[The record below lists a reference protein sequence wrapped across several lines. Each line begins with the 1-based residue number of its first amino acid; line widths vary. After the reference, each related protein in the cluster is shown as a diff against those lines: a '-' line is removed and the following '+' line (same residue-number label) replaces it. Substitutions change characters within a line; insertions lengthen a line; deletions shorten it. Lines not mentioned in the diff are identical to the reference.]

1 MNAFLRTSVGGWGAL
16 AGTAALL
23 AFSASAQTGDPAKEK
38 EAFIAQETQYIRQLQ
53 DDLRMPDFAAKV
65 IEDLKKRYPDAAITL
80 KILELRGML
89 SQGEFEKVRDL
100 IARHPTPDG
109 AEAWVMKLALADG
122 FYAFGRSEEAFGLYD
137 GFFKRF
143 PQPTPEVESFYLDS
157 AYKYP
162 QMLLAVRQ
170 EKRAL
175 DAYRRLLQVKLPG
188 EALRQVQSDTA
199 ELCVKVAEA
208 ETVKAAKVALLA
220 EADKLASQLLWD
232 QDMWFGKAIVTRAHS
247 LVLRGETAK
256 AQSLID
262 EHRDVLQQIHDALVA
277 QERDE
282 GATGL
287 VRLSPMAQCRFLI
300 AVMLEDE
307 AMKIAKD
314 PAGDNELIKTLLLG
328 ERGTDGKRKPN
339 GAYQHLVNV
348 IGKFPD
354 CQWAMEAGEREQR
367 IRAFI
372 QDRFKVELKPE
383 FTPEDYDRMRRKQF
397 QEARQ
402 LFANNQFAA
411 SIPVYLVVLN
421 HFPETAESVP
431 ALGELARA
439 CLESRGEDGYEDLL
453 AVTITAHLAERFSLS
468 PQALEAGSEVERLA
482 DLMGEKQMAD
492 KRKQAYDLFF
502 LHFPG
507 HPDAPLKLM
516 IFGAQAAEGGDAA
529 GALAYYNRLVEAYP
543 ASAYYGETLSRIAAL
558 HSQRQ
563 NYTNELAT
571 LATYMAHLLQA
582 GKPGLAITSARS
594 RIAQASRT
602 IALARVHAATN
613 DVERIAGSEQ
623 LIQAALAFSQVLKD
637 LAAIPATV
645 AIDTNQAVLIRQ
657 QAILQRAACLSQ
669 VVAPAETVAKLR
681 PQVIETY
688 LAFVKEF
695 PQSPYAPHALIRVGT
710 IYTVLQESE
719 KAQGAFAR
727 LRQDYPASEE
737 ARSSVPMLAASLME
751 MGLRSEAVAKYKE
764 MFAGP
769 GADVYPDYQLLAAA
783 RALVDAGESDSALQG
798 FARVLAA
805 TRDPAMQ
812 AQARLGRTQA
822 LVGMKKY
829 AEARAEL
836 DTFVATYTNSALV
849 VDAYL
854 MLADAASAEGE
865 TEKDNGRR
873 QKLFTRAVE
882 AFKFVRAYRKENKDM
897 MALDIQ
903 VGRTMIRKLNAE
915 KALGLNEQAGIT
927 RGQAI
932 VAFKQLIYAT
942 PPGSA
947 VSDPV
952 LEQAYLL
959 SIPLE
964 LEHKKFQGAADA
976 CAKYLAAFASSP
988 NAPQV
993 RTWLNQAN
1001 IELASTK

>member
-1 MNAFLRTSVGGWGAL
+1 VIGV
-16 AGTAALL
+16 AALL
-23 AFSASAQTGDPAKEK
+23 IVSASAQTGDPAK

-53 DDLRMPDFAAKV
+53 DDLRMPDFAARV
-65 IEDLKKRYPDAAITL
+65 IEDLKKRYPDAAIAL

-89 SQGEFEKVRDL
+89 LQGEFEKVRAL
-100 IARHPTPDG
+100 ITRHANPDG

-122 FYAFGRSEEAFGLYD
+122 FYAFNRSDEAFELYE
-137 GFFKRF
+137 GFFKKF
-143 PQPTPEVESFYLDS
+143 PQPTPEMESFYLDA
-157 AYKYP
+157 AYKLP
-162 QMLLAVRQ
+162 QMLLAARL

-175 DAYRRLLQVKLPG
+175 DAYRRLLLVKLPN
-188 EALRQVQSDTA
+188 EALRQVQADTA
-199 ELCVKVAEA
+199 ELCVKLAEA
-208 ETVKAAKVALLA
+208 ETVKGTKNALLA
-220 EADKLASQLLWD
+220 EADKLAGLLLWD
-232 QDMWFGKAIVTRAHS
+232 QDMWFGKAIVIKAHS
-247 LVLRGETAK
+247 LVLKGDTSR

-262 EHRDVLQQIHDALVA
+262 EYRDVLQQIHDGLVA

-287 VRLSPMAQCRFLI
+287 VRLSPMAQCRFLL
-300 AVMLEDE
+300 AVMLDDE

-314 PAGDNELIKTLLLG
+314 PAGDNELIKNLLLG
-328 ERGTDGKRKPN
+328 ERGPDGKRKSN
-339 GAYQHLVNV
+339 GAYNHVVNV
-348 IGKFPD
+348 IGQFPD
-354 CQWAMEAGEREQR
+354 CQWALEAGEREQR

-372 QDRFKVELKPE
+372 LERFKVELKPV
-383 FTPEDYDRMRRKQF
+383 FTDEVLDRMRRKQV

-411 SIPVYLVVLN
+411 SIPVFLVVLN
-421 HFPETAESVP
+421 HFPDTAESVP
-431 ALGELARA
+431 ALGELAKA
-439 CLESRGEDGYEDLL
+439 CLEVRGEDGYNELL
-453 AVTITAHLAERFSLS
+453 AATVTGHLAERFCLS
-468 PQALEAGSEVERLA
+468 PYALDAGSEVQRLA

-492 KRKQAYDLFF
+492 KRNQVYELFF
-502 LHFPG
+502 CNFTS

-516 IFGAQAAEGGDAA
+516 IFGAQAAEGGNAA
-529 GALAYYNRLVEAYP
+529 GALAYYTRLVDSYP
-543 ASAYYGETLSRIAAL
+543 ASTYYGETLSRIATL
-558 HSQRQ
+558 HNQRQ
-563 NYTNELAT
+563 NYTNEIAT
-571 LATYMAHLLQA
+571 LATYMAYLLKTE
-582 GKPGLAITSARS
+582 KPGLGITATRARL
-594 RIAQASRT
+594 AQANRT
-602 IALARVHAATN
+602 IALARVRAATN
-613 DVERIAGSEQ
+613 DVERVAGSEQ
-623 LIQAALAFSQVLKD
+623 LIRAALAFTQVLKD

-645 AIDTNQAVLIRQ
+645 AIDTNLAVLIRQ
-657 QAILQRAACLSQ
+657 QAILQKATCLAQ
-669 VVAPAETVAKLR
+669 VVAPAETVVKLR
-681 PQVIETY
+681 PQVIDTY

-695 PQSPYAPHALIRVGT
+695 PQSQYAPHALIRVGT
-710 IYTVLQESE
+710 MYTVLKETE
-719 KAQGAFAR
+719 KAQDVFAR
-727 LRQDYPASEE
+727 LRKDYAASEE

-764 MFAGP
+764 MFTGL
-769 GADVYPDYQLLAAA
+769 GADGYPDYQLLMAA
-783 RALVDAGESDSALQG
+783 RALVDAGDFDSALQG
-798 FARVLAA
+798 FARVIAV
-805 TRDPAMQ
+805 TQDPALQ
-812 AQARLGRTQA
+812 VQARLGRPQA

-836 DTFVATYTNSALV
+836 DTFVATYTNSVLV

-882 AFKFVRAYRKENKDM
+882 AFKVVRAYRKENKDM

-915 KALGLNEQAGIT
+915 KALGLNDQAGIT

-964 LEHKKFQGAADA
+964 LEHKKFQGAADS
-976 CAKYLAAFASSP
+976 CAEYLAAFASSP
-988 NAPQV
+988 NAAQV

-1001 IELASTK
+1001 IELASNK